1 MTEQI
6 STPENSEK
14 IFNLRQATYEDLDFL
29 FKVSTLAMRPTV
41 LAINPDREF
50 DEQKELEK
58 YKEKFVPNEID
69 IIQFEEQDVG
79 RLRVVRSEDSI
90 YVGGIQLLP
99 EFQSKGIGTAI
110 FEELIRESEQL
121 NVPITLE
128 VHEVNQDAI
137 RFYEEL
143 GFKSKSKAGNQTVM
157 TYAPVS

>member
-14 IFNLRQATYEDLDFL
+14 IFNLRQATHEDLEFL

-50 DEQKELEK
+50 NEQEEKEK

-69 IIQFEEQDVG
+69 IIQFEGQDVG
-79 RLRVVRSEDSI
+79 RLRVVRSADSI
-90 YVGGIQLLP
+90 YVGGIQILP
-99 EFQSKGIGTAI
+99 EFQGKGIGTAI
-110 FEELIRESEQL
+110 FKELIRESEQL

-128 VHEVNQDAI
+128 VHDVNQDAI
-137 RFYEEL
+137 RFYEKL
-143 GFKSKSKAGNQTVM
+143 GFKSKSKEGNQTGM
-157 TYAPVS
+157 TYTPVS